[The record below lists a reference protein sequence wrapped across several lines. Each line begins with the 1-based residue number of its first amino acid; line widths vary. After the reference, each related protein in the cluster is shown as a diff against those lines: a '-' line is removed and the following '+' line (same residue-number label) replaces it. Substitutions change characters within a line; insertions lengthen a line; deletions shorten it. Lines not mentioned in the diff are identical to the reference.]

1 MSKQLTLKDLAQQE
15 KPRIFKKIEDF
26 EAININ
32 NEISERTCMTKEG
45 KEFTIKELS
54 LYNKDTDEVDRVRI
68 PQTVIWGL
76 QALLRHDPNLKYFR
90 VIKTGEGMNTRYTV
104 LPVNEVLQKMDMSSI
119 NFISYDEFVLMEK
132 NLDEVIT
139 LFAKSRK
146 NSNTQD
152 AEVLKKLHQIRKNMI
167 NYKFK
172 YLI

>member
-1 MSKQLTLKDLAQQE
+1 
-15 KPRIFKKIEDF
+15 
-26 EAININ
+26 
-32 NEISERTCMTKEG
+32 
-45 KEFTIKELS
+45 
-54 LYNKDTDEVDRVRI
+54 
-68 PQTVIWGL
+68 
-76 QALLRHDPNLKYFR
+76 
-90 VIKTGEGMNTRYTV
+90 
-104 LPVNEVLQKMDMSSI
+104 MSSI

>member
-15 KPRIFKKIEDF
+15 KPRVFKKIEDF

-104 LPVNEVLQKMDMSSI
+104 LPVNEVL
-119 NFISYDEFVLMEK
+119 
-132 NLDEVIT
+132 
-139 LFAKSRK
+139 
-146 NSNTQD
+146 
-152 AEVLKKLHQIRKNMI
+152 
-167 NYKFK
+167 
-172 YLI
+172 